1 MNQGAYYIPRDPK
14 NKKKKNGHK
23 ADIYLAIPYYIVMIV
38 LVVIP
43 IFLMVISS
51 FQYDQPQ
58 NIFPIGFTLTHYLD
72 FFKAASF
79 VRAMTSSLWIA
90 FATTVVSLMIG
101 YPLAFLLTKLKL
113 KTQMTLLLLINAPM
127 WINMLLRVR
136 ALEQIMRMFTPFLI
150 DTAPGV
156 VLGLVYVYLPFMVLP
171 IYAVISKIDPSL
183 IESSADLGAS
193 RLKTM
198 IKVII
203 PLSLSGVL
211 AGIMMVFLPAA
222 TTIIVPQYLAPSQ
235 NIYMIGTLIEKS
247 IIYNGRIS
255 YASAI
260 AIVLAIVILGIVYY
274 INKLDKYKGVNQN
287 EKQAH

>member
-1 MNQGAYYIPRDPK
+1 MNQQPYYVEKEPV
-14 NKKKKNGHK
+14 KKKKGSVRK
-23 ADIYLAIPYYIVMIV
+23 FEGYLSIPYYIVMII

-51 FQYDQPQ
+51 FQMDKTSD
-58 NIFPIGFTLTHYLD
+58 IFPIGFTLTHYRD
-72 FFKAASF
+72 FFKATSF
-79 VRAMTSSLWIA
+79 VRAMTTSLWIA
-90 FATTVVSLMIG
+90 FATTVLALLIG
-101 YPLAFLLTKLKL
+101 YPIAYLLTKLRL
-113 KTQMTLLLLINAPM
+113 KTQMALLLLINAPM

-150 DTAPGV
+150 NTAPGV
-156 VLGLVYVYLPFMVLP
+156 VIGLVYVFLPFMVLP
-171 IYAVISKIDPSL
+171 IYAVISKIDHNL

-193 RLKTM
+193 KFRTM

-203 PLSLSGVL
+203 PLSIPGVLSGIL
-211 AGIMMVFLPAA
+211 MVFLPAA

-247 IIYNGRIS
+247 IIYNGRIA

-260 AIVLAIVILGIVYY
+260 AIVLALVILGIVYY
-274 INKLDKYKGVNQN
+274 INKLDKYKGVNRN
-287 EKQAH
+287 EKEAH

>member
-1 MNQGAYYIPRDPK
+1 MNQQPYYVETDQSL
-14 NKKKKNGHK
+14 KKKKTVRNVEK
-23 ADIYLAIPYYIVMIV
+23 YLSIPYYIVIIV

-51 FQYDQPQ
+51 FQADRQHD
-58 NIFPIGFTLTHYLD
+58 IFPIGFTLTHYMD
-72 FFKAASF
+72 FFKATSF

-90 FATTVVSLMIG
+90 FATTIATLLIG
-101 YPLAFLLTKLKL
+101 YPLAYLLTKLKF
-113 KTQMTLLLLINAPM
+113 KTQMALLLLINAPM

-136 ALEQIMRMFTPFLI
+136 ALEQIMRMFFPFLI
-150 DTAPGV
+150 NTAPGV
-156 VLGLVYVYLPFMVLP
+156 VVGLVYVYLPFMVLP
-171 IYAVISKIDPSL
+171 IYAVISKIDPNL

-193 RLKTM
+193 KVKTM

-211 AGIMMVFLPAA
+211 AGILMVFLPAA

-247 IIYNGRIS
+247 IIYSGRIS

-260 AIVLAIVILGIVYY
+260 AIVLSIVILGIVYY
-274 INKLDKYKGVNQN
+274 IKKLDKYKGANRN
-287 EKQAH
+287 EKEAN

>member
-1 MNQGAYYIPRDPK
+1 MNHTTYQDDKDLKSVKRKSVRQIEK
-14 NKKKKNGHK
+14 
-23 ADIYLAIPYYIVMIV
+23 YLSYPYFIVMIV

-43 IFLMVISS
+43 IFLMIISS
-51 FQYDQPQ
+51 FQFDRSAD
-58 NIFPIGFTLTHYLD
+58 IFPIGFSLTHYMD
-72 FFKAASF
+72 FFKATSF

-90 FATTVVSLMIG
+90 FATTVVTLIIG
-101 YPLAFLLTKLKL
+101 YPLAYLLTKLKL
-113 KTQMTLLLLINAPM
+113 KTQMALLLLINAPM

-136 ALEQIMRMFTPFLI
+136 ALEQIMRMFFPFLI
-150 DTAPGV
+150 NTAPGV
-156 VLGLVYVYLPFMVLP
+156 VIGLVYVYLPFMVLP
-171 IYAVISKIDPSL
+171 IYAVISKIDQNL

-193 RLKTM
+193 RFKTM
-198 IKVII
+198 LKVII

-211 AGIMMVFLPAA
+211 SGVLMVFLPAA

-260 AIVLAIVILGIVYY
+260 AIVLSIVILGIVFY
-274 INKLDKYKGVNQN
+274 IKKLDKYKGVNQN
-287 EKQAH
+287 ERQEK